1 MPLSG
6 SEIVVLGR
14 LADPYGIRGWLRL
27 HPFGDDPL
35 AWADMPVWWIGR
47 EGGPWREVGLKGLK
61 AHGDGIVV
69 LLDEVPDRTA
79 AEALKGT
86 LVGAPRDML
95 PPPADDE
102 FYWGDL
108 LGLVVV
114 NEADETLG
122 TVAGLIETGANDV
135 LRVVAGDGTERLLP
149 FVEAVVLAVEKEA
162 GRIRV
167 AWGSDW

>member
-1 MPLSG
+1 LPLSG
-6 SEIVVLGR
+6 SEVVVLGR

-108 LGLVVV
+108 VGLVVV